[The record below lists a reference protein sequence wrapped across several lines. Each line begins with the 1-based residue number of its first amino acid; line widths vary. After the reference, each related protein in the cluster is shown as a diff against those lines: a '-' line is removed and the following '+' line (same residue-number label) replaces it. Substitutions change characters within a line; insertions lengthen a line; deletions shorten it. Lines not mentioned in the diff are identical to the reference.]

1 MKRLICIWY
10 ILAFCRLLSLQA
22 VENEPGHYQDS
33 ILKVAEALTS
43 ASDKLSYLREMA
55 YLHQYPPYNKAF
67 SISLYEEALRR
78 KDVYSENLGAYYL
91 AGVYDKKHDPDSIS
105 YWVGILKEYAPRVST
120 YDYYLEQKAAISR
133 ALASKRQ
140 IEKAVYVAKETLD
153 EADKYKSNNGKI
165 AAFNSLACAY
175 SVSKRYEEALKV
187 LLQAYDNFQP
197 GTKTSL
203 KVDVL
208 SRIAQIYGN
217 SGRSAQ
223 RLPYLNEMDSLLQA
237 AITRE
242 PQTRKNWA
250 NFEVDCELKYI
261 LHFMNRENY
270 DVALEHIRKVKKL
283 LGPHVDPVFWLNVQL
298 IQLQY
303 YSNTRQ
309 YDESI
314 ALIDEVTPNVLN
326 NYVSTF
332 GTLIT
337 YKASTQYKKGDID
350 GAIETRRY
358 LIHKEDS
365 LNNAFSTDQLA
376 QVKEI
381 YHINELLVEK
391 QKIQDRNYK
400 QGITFLLILVLLIL
414 LFYFYTRYLSGKIA
428 ATERMAAEAAREAE
442 AENATK
448 ERLKSEISHDVRTR
462 LNAVVGFAE
471 LLTESTNGFSA
482 ETKQEYSRIIQ
493 SNAESLLLYINSIL
507 ELSRLE
513 SGKIQYK
520 PQDCEVMEL
529 CRRILHTLRQKNES
543 LQITLQTEV
552 ESQMVC
558 TDPQWFEMLLSS
570 LLTPM
575 DNATEYLPVTV
586 SVERSADK
594 PMLRF
599 DIINSPLAIES
610 FENKTRLI
618 RHEINTHF
626 VRHFGGTY
634 HIEHGTDNAPAV
646 LSFTIPFTVQ
656 SE

>member
-22 VENEPGHYQDS
+22 AENEPGPYQDS
-33 ILKVAEALTS
+33 ILKVAGALTS
-43 ASDKLSYLREMA
+43 ASEKLSYLREMA

-67 SISLYEEALRR
+67 ATSLYEEALRR

-105 YWVGILKEYAPRVST
+105 YWVGILKEYAPRVGT

-140 IEKAVYVAKETLD
+140 VEKAVYVAKETLD

-175 SVSKRYEEALKV
+175 SVSSRYEEALKV

-197 GTKTSL
+197 GTKTNL

-217 SGRSAQ
+217 SGRSLQ
-223 RLPYLNEMDSLLQA
+223 KLPYLNEMDSLLQA
-237 AITRE
+237 AIARE
-242 PQTRKNWA
+242 PRTRKNWA
-250 NFEVDCELKYI
+250 NFEVDCQLKYI
-261 LHFMNRENY
+261 LHFMNRKNF
-270 DVALEHIRKVKKL
+270 DVALEHIEKVKKL

-303 YSNTRQ
+303 YSNTQ
-309 YDESI
+309 EYDESI
-314 ALIDEVTPNVLN
+314 ALIDEVTPTVLN
-326 NYVSTF
+326 HYVSTF

-337 YKASTQYKKGDID
+337 YKATTQYKKGDID
-350 GAIETRRY
+350 GAIETIRY

-365 LNNAFSTDQLA
+365 LNNTFSTDQLA

-391 QKIQDRNYK
+391 QKIQDRNYR

-428 ATERMAAEAAREAE
+428 ATERMAAEAASEAE

-471 LLTESTNGFSA
+471 LLTESTDGFSA

-529 CRRILHTLRQKNES
+529 CRRILHTLRQKNEA
-543 LQITLQTEV
+543 LQITLQTEL
-552 ESQMVC
+552 ESLMVR

-575 DNATEYLPVTV
+575 ENATEYLPVTI

-594 PMLRF
+594 SLLRF
-599 DIINSPLAIES
+599 NVINSPLAIES

-618 RHEINTHF
+618 RHEINAHF

-634 HIEHGTDNAPAV
+634 RIEHRTDNAPAV
-646 LSFTIPFTVQ
+646 LSFTIPLTGL